1 MAFDGF
7 SLAKMWQRWF
17 GRPSGKRL
25 PPLLRLTIAPRSLGP
40 AWHPAKGPGGQ
51 PLLQVLIELE
61 ARNLTDRD
69 LRIAQVELR
78 DHRAEQA
85 SFTVGPLD
93 DDRWQ
98 RDGPVPARG
107 AARIT
112 LMFFLKP
119 QSYRAGEAFADELTL
134 IDEDGRRH
142 RLKVV
147 MRGR

>member
-1 MAFDGF
+1 MAFDVF
-7 SLAKMWQRWF
+7 SLTKIWQRWF
-17 GRPSGKRL
+17 GRRSGKRQA
-25 PPLLRLTIAPRSLGP
+25 PLLRLTIAPHSLGP
-40 AWHPAKGPGGQ
+40 AWHPARGPGGH
-51 PLLQVLIELE
+51 PLLQVKIELE
-61 ARNLTDRD
+61 AGNVTDRD
-69 LRIAQVELR
+69 IRIARAELK

-98 RDGPVPARG
+98 PDGPVPARG

-119 QSYRAGEAFADELTL
+119 QPYRAGEAFADVVNL
-134 IDEDGRRH
+134 IDEDGRQH

>member
-7 SLAKMWQRWF
+7 SLAKIWQRWF
-17 GRPSGKRL
+17 GRRSGNREA
-25 PPLLRLTIAPRSLGP
+25 PLLRLTIAPRSLGP

-51 PLLQVLIELE
+51 PLLQVVIELE
-61 ARNLTDRD
+61 ARNITDRD
-69 LRIAQVELR
+69 LLIARAELR

-93 DDRWQ
+93 HDHPQ
-98 RDGPVPARG
+98 PGGPVPARG

-119 QSYRAGEAFADELTL
+119 QPYRAGEAFADMVTL